1 VKKDLTA
8 AEIEKRFAAIN
19 AREPES
25 LSAEEAASLAAA
37 EAVDDGT
44 SVSLETLKREL
55 DGYSGRLVLR
65 IPKSLHKLLKKEAEM
80 EGVSL
85 NQYMIYKLSH

>member
-1 VKKDLTA
+1 MKKDLTA

-85 NQYMIYKLSH
+85 TQYMIYKLSH

>member
-1 VKKDLTA
+1 MKKNLTA

-19 AREPES
+19 AREPEN

-37 EAVDDGT
+37 EAMDDGT

-55 DGYSGRLVLR
+55 DGYSGRLVIR
-65 IPKSLHKLLKKEAEM
+65 IPRSLHKLLKEEAEL

>member
-1 VKKDLTA
+1 MKKDLTA

-85 NQYMIYKLSH
+85 NQYMIYRLSH

>member
-1 VKKDLTA
+1 MKANLSA

-19 AREPES
+19 AREPEE
-25 LSAEEAASLAAA
+25 LTAEEAASLAAA
-37 EAVDDGT
+37 EAMDDGT
-44 SVSLETLKREL
+44 SVSLDALKREL
-55 DGYSGRLVLR
+55 DGYSGRLVIR
-65 IPKSLHKLLKKEAEM
+65 IPKSLHKLLKEEAEV

>member
-1 VKKDLTA
+1 M
-8 AEIEKRFAAIN
+8 
-19 AREPES
+19 
-25 LSAEEAASLAAA
+25 
-37 EAVDDGT
+37 DDGT

>member
-1 VKKDLTA
+1 MKKNLTA

-19 AREPES
+19 AREPEK

-37 EAVDDGT
+37 EAMDDGT

-55 DGYSGRLVLR
+55 DGYSGRLVIR
-65 IPKSLHKLLKKEAEM
+65 IPRSLHKLLKEEAEI